1 MGERTAIFLDRDGT
15 INVEK
20 NYLHLAKDWD
30 WIPGAIDALSRFK
43 LAGYLI
49 VVISNQAG
57 LARGYYRESDILDL
71 HTWVNRQL
79 SSSHAKIDAFY
90 FCPHHPDYST
100 GGCDCRKPLPGLI
113 LRAAE
118 KWNIDIPGSWM
129 IGDKLSDVQAGFA
142 AGCQN
147 LLVLTGYGAEVSR
160 NQLPKGT
167 HIAKDL
173 VEASQ
178 YILSRKPS
186 TKRDSVQS

>member
-129 IGDKLSDVQAGFA
+129 IGDKLSDVQAG
-142 AGCQN
+142 
-147 LLVLTGYGAEVSR
+147 
-160 NQLPKGT
+160 
-167 HIAKDL
+167 
-173 VEASQ
+173 
-178 YILSRKPS
+178 
-186 TKRDSVQS
+186 